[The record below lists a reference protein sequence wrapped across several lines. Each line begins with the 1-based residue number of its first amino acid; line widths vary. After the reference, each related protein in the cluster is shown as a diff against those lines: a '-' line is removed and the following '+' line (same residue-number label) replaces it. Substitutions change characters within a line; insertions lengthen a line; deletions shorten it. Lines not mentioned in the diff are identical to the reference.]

1 MENIIKKENLLNEGI
16 KQETTFQ
23 KLKNLQILL
32 KKESALKGLYTETG
46 KNTQKDIETLCKDI
60 FKNKIE
66 VLNILKNVNQSSNN
80 IVNYHLV
87 LDNKDYLKT
96 LYLYIPKLLTYLW
109 ERPSLIAKILL
120 NSSKN
125 ELQDYLAPLIC
136 NDFYENI
143 LSPNYIEDQLIF
155 IIYLL
160 LEKEIDNLN
169 SVKNYK
175 KFLNNTICGCLLDEL
190 IEKKDVKAFFKIIFK
205 DIIEILELS
214 SSDKEL
220 AFDPFSL
227 EHNIIERSNSLKRN
241 YKKSVTDKNIIFDSQ
256 KQRNEEEKKNH
267 ELFFSRYLIDLSLA
281 KIKKLKEE
289 YIAKNNKIMENFIDY
304 QLEGQNNEEI
314 YSNKEFFK
322 LMNNNSLYTY
332 EILIAYEKSFIKVIH
347 FMNSLINTIME
358 NLDLLPY
365 SIRCICKIISLLLE
379 KKFKNISLIE
389 KNIFISQFFLNK
401 IFLPIFV
408 NPTSGAYINNYIIS
422 NTTLHN
428 LHIISQFISQFLS
441 FRLFSSEEQ
450 GEYTPFNGYFIE
462 NMNKLFDIYD
472 HMTKVKLPDFLGKLI
487 NGEITK
493 DNFEFDYF
501 KENKN
506 EILFHRT
513 ILLSANHIKLL
524 INKINQLKNSIYN
537 KENSEFQIIMS
548 KLVDNNDNV
557 KYLQSLCEENDSKIK
572 VIKKVK
578 KNKGQKKEE
587 KKEQNI
593 KYLLFSDLLYNE
605 KYKKLLSLDSNYSY
619 FKLEEKKSSPNTNK
633 DNKDNKEVIENIII
647 KTKNVISTLL
657 YNNLGLVETDFQ
669 EGQINNT
676 IEIFKKLRLFM
687 KSNDFV
693 VDQSIPSDWYI
704 ELLFEYLKKLP
715 QEYKD
720 NDYNK
725 LYKELK
731 NDIEKSIKQ
740 YNFEELSIIID
751 KKKFGKKIKLYYNN
765 IKEILLEINLN
776 ISVNKIIENEQI
788 NVKVFFK
795 YNEDK
800 KDLNIYQEDMGDKQL
815 DFLDSFIF
823 VDSNQKA
830 KLCKTIL
837 SFTKYFPNL
846 NKLIG
851 NKKTG
856 SKNIFDIQKELN
868 VPNQLNMFFNI
879 IKNYLKFYVSKNEN
893 EEKELNI
900 IYEKVYDYV
909 MSKIYHKIYPQE
921 QDIMDLSLSKK
932 IQAYS
937 WIEPN
942 NLMKSNYNYNF
953 ELVLPDITKYF
964 NLIDIEKSPRKKI
977 INLNNIFESINSL
990 LKFSQNQKIIGV
1002 DNQMPLFNYIFIK
1015 AKPKRM
1021 LSNYQFMEL
1030 YIGEKIKKNE
1040 GNYLAQ
1046 LKSIIDFTLNLV
1058 AGNLFNI
1065 TEKEFKDNCLAAAN
1079 DTPKG

>member
-1 MENIIKKENLLNEGI
+1 M
-16 KQETTFQ
+16 
-23 KLKNLQILL
+23 
-32 KKESALKGLYTETG
+32 
-46 KNTQKDIETLCKDI
+46 
-60 FKNKIE
+60 
-66 VLNILKNVNQSSNN
+66 
-80 IVNYHLV
+80 
-87 LDNKDYLKT
+87 
-96 LYLYIPKLLTYLW
+96 
-109 ERPSLIAKILL
+109 
-120 NSSKN
+120 
-125 ELQDYLAPLIC
+125 
-136 NDFYENI
+136 
-143 LSPNYIEDQLIF
+143 EDQLIF

-160 LEKEIDNLN
+160 LEKEIEDLK
-169 SVKNYK
+169 SVNDYK
-175 KFLNNTICGCLLDEL
+175 KFLNSTICGYFLDEL
-190 IEKKDVKAFFKIIFK
+190 VEKKDIKAFFKIIFK

-214 SSDKEL
+214 SSDNEL
-220 AFDPFSL
+220 SFDPFTI
-227 EHNIIERSNSLKRN
+227 EHNIIERKNSLKKN
-241 YKKSVTDKNIIFDSQ
+241 FKKPHSTKTIIFDSQ
-256 KQRNEEEKKNH
+256 KQRNEEDKKSH
-267 ELFFSRYLIDLSLA
+267 ELFFSKYLVDLTLL
-281 KIKKLKEE
+281 KIKRLKEE
-289 YIAKNNKIMENFIDY
+289 YTSKNNKIMENFIDY
-304 QLEGQNNEEI
+304 QLEGQKNEEI

-322 LMNNNSLYTY
+322 LMNNNTLYTY
-332 EILIAYEKSFIKVIH
+332 DILIAYEKSFIKVIN

-365 SIRCICKIISLLLE
+365 SIRCISKMISSLLE
-379 KKFKNISLIE
+379 KKFKNITTIE

-401 IFLPIFV
+401 IFLPIFI

-428 LHIISQFISQFLS
+428 LHAISHFISQFLS
-441 FRLFSSEEQ
+441 FRLFNSVDH
-450 GEYTPFNGYFIE
+450 GEYTPFNCYFIE
-462 NMNKLFDIYD
+462 NMNKLFDIYE
-472 HMTKVKLPDFLGKLI
+472 HMTKVKLPDFIGKLI
-487 NGEITK
+487 NGEISK

-513 ILLSANHIKLL
+513 ILLSANHIKVL
-524 INKINQLKNSIYN
+524 INKVNQLKNSLYN
-537 KENSEFQIIMS
+537 KDNSEFKIIMS
-548 KLVDNNDNV
+548 KLIDNSDNA
-557 KYLQSLCEENDSKIK
+557 KFLQSLCDENDL
-572 VIKKVK
+572 KVK
-578 KNKGQKKEE
+578 KIIKVQKYKGQKKEE

-605 KYKKLLSLDSNYSY
+605 KYKKLLSLDSYSSY
-619 FKLEEKKSSPNTNK
+619 FKLEEKKSKPDNNK
-633 DNKDNKEVIENIII
+633 DNKDNKEAIENIII

-669 EGQINNT
+669 EGHTNNT
-676 IEIFKKLRLFM
+676 IEIFKKLQLFM

-693 VDQSIPSDWYI
+693 VDQTIPSDWYI

-720 NDYNK
+720 NDYDK

-731 NDIEKSIKQ
+731 NDIEKCIKQ

-765 IKEILLEINLN
+765 IKEILQEINLN
-776 ISVNKIIENEQI
+776 ISVNKIIENEHI
-788 NVKVFFK
+788 NVKLFFK

-800 KDLNIYQEDMGDKQL
+800 KELNIYQEDMGDKQL

-837 SFTKYFPNL
+837 AFTKSFPDL
-846 NKLIG
+846 NKYIVS
-851 NKKTG
+851 KSD

-868 VPNQLNMFFNI
+868 VPNQLNIFFNI
-879 IKNYLKFYVSKNEN
+879 IKNYLKFYVNKND
-893 EEKELNI
+893 EKELNI

-909 MSKIYHKIYPQE
+909 MTKIYHKIYPQE
-921 QDIMDLSLSKK
+921 QDPMDLSLSKK
-932 IQAYS
+932 IQIYS

-942 NLMKSNYNYNF
+942 NLMKNNYNYNF

-990 LKFSQNQKIIGV
+990 LKFSQNEQIIGV

-1015 AKPKRM
+1015 AKPKWM
-1021 LSNYQFMEL
+1021 LTNYQFMEL

-1058 AGNLFNI
+1058 PGNLFNI
-1065 TEKEFKDNCLAAAN
+1065 TEQEFKENCYAAVS